1 MCVCFFFVRAR
12 MPYRPTVRI
21 GVDAHKE
28 LIHSVFIVPKMQ
40 RVQRLNEQP
49 LTHPAAGLSLLISPP
64 TFPAPT
70 FRFAAAFVSAGR
82 GRSETVIR
90 VHNRT
95 RGSRALDRALLQ
107 RPGVGQ
113 ARFRAQNWRR
123 SHSKPLAK
131 RAVPVTHHQR
141 PPSCI
146 AFL

>member
-1 MCVCFFFVRAR
+1 MCVFFFFVRAR

-40 RVQRLNEQP
+40 RVQRLNEQH

-90 VHNRT
+90 VHDRT
-95 RGSRALDRALLQ
+95 RGSRALINALLQ
-107 RPGVGQ
+107 RRGVGQ
-113 ARFRAQNWRR
+113 ARLLDTRELA
-123 SHSKPLAK
+123 PLA
-131 RAVPVTHHQR
+131 Q
-141 PPSCI
+141 
-146 AFL
+146 